1 MRKKFIYI
9 IRIINTKFYKIG
21 ISKNVESRLSELN
34 TATPFEMKI
43 IFKKSFKDFH
53 LIENYVQNTFINKH
67 IRGEWFE
74 LSIYDINSIKK
85 FLENL
90 ANRNEINS
98 DIKNRLVSARKYQ
111 KKKLK
116 SPIIFKGITLKPE
129 THDMSKVWRI
139 AYYAKEKRTDNYKR
153 FAVKGGMNRI
163 KDKTERLIYAD
174 ELRSHIIRALE
185 SGYNP
190 FDNEGIPINKFS
202 P

>member
-1 MRKKFIYI
+1 MKKKFIYI

-21 ISKNVESRLSELN
+21 ISNNVESRLRKLN

-74 LSIYDINSIKK
+74 LSIYDINSIKT

-90 ANRNEINS
+90 ENRNEINS
-98 DIKNRLVSARKYQ
+98 EIKKRLVSAKRHQ
-111 KKKLK
+111 KRKLK
-116 SPIIFKGITLKPE
+116 SAIIFKRIELRPKTLE
-129 THDMSKVWRI
+129 MSQNWNI
-139 AYYAKEKRTDNYKR
+139 IYYAKEKRKDEFKR
-153 FAVKGGMNRI
+153 FAVKGGINRI

-174 ELRSHIIRALE
+174 ELKSHIIRALE

-190 FDNEGIPINKFS
+190 FDNEGIPITKYS